1 MRRWVGLAALTL
13 WAVLVFPAAGE
24 AQSAGREWAPGDVFK
39 DCAECPEM
47 VVLPSGTFRM
57 GSEVDGYAQVGPST
71 RPVRDVEVAMFA
83 AGRYEVTRAQY
94 AVFAT
99 ATGRAVD
106 DGCYT
111 NEVGQPWEL
120 VPWGW
125 DVNVSYRSPG
135 FDQDGDHPIVCVNW
149 ADATAYAAWLSG
161 VTGRVYRLPSE
172 AELEYAARAEPGPR
186 YWGDAW
192 DCKAGN
198 SRDLSWR
205 QHPEVPFTN
214 CHDGVVSTRAVGSY
228 EPNAFGLFDVLGNVW
243 EWAADCWHE
252 NYAGA
257 PVDGSAWL
265 TGGDCR
271 RRVKRGGSWVDP
283 VMHIHPARRNA
294 DPVGHRYVVTGFRV
308 ARSLP

>member
-1 MRRWVGLAALTL
+1 MRRWVGLAALAL
-13 WAVLVFPAAGE
+13 WAALVFPVAGE
-24 AQSAGREWAPGDVFK
+24 AQPAGQEWVPGDVFK
-39 DCAECPEM
+39 DCVECPEM

-57 GSEVDGYAQVGPST
+57 GSEEESRWPSA
-71 RPVRDVEVAMFA
+71 RPVRDVEVARFA
-83 AGRYEVTRAQY
+83 LGRYEVTKAQY
-94 AVFAT
+94 AVFAA

-106 DGCYT
+106 DGCSAI
-111 NEVGQPWEL
+111 EVGQPWEL
-120 VPWGW
+120 VPWEW
-125 DVNVSYRSPG
+125 DVDVSRRSPG
-135 FDQDGDHPIVCVNW
+135 FDQDKDHPVVCASW
-149 ADATAYAAWLSG
+149 ADATAMTAWLSG
-161 VTGRVYRLPSE
+161 VTGHVYRLPSE

-205 QHPEVPFTN
+205 QHPDVSFTN

-243 EWAADCWHE
+243 EWGADCWHE

-271 RRVKRGGSWVDP
+271 VRVMRGGSWIDP
-283 VMHIHPARRNA
+283 VMNMDLHPARRNGHS
-294 DPVGHRYVVTGFRV
+294 VGDRFQVTGFRV